1 MFLIKGIFKLIAF
14 LLGLVGIALLTFV
27 NLNRFV
33 FHWVD
38 MTMGVF
44 VVCIV
49 AGAILCL
56 LSIVFSK
63 IGKKR

>member
-33 FHWVD
+33 FRWVD
-38 MTMGVF
+38 MTQGVF
-44 VVCIV
+44 IVCIV

-56 LSIVFSK
+56 LSIIFSK